1 MVPVCINKS
10 SKSRKHSDVEE
21 VDDQDSGWRKA
32 SYDRNES
39 KKWSGCSS
47 IMTSGDGYDYS
58 V

>member
-1 MVPVCINKS
+1 MFPVCINKS

-32 SYDRNES
+32 SDDRNES
-39 KKWSGCSS
+39 NKSSGGSS
-47 IMTSGDGYDYS
+47 VMTSSDGNDYS